1 MPGPNE
7 FAPDSYW
14 QALKDRA
21 SELAGR
27 PLQTIRGVGQQ
38 AMAGLQRVMPT
49 DPNLRPGVPPEAL
62 PGNIDPNSP
71 EFQQRQAIAR
81 ALAMQQ
87 QQGQP
92 MPPPMPPQAP
102 PPMPP
107 QPQPQSIQF

>member
-21 SELAGR
+21 GDLAGR
-27 PLQTIRGVGQQ
+27 PMQAIRGIGQQ
-38 AMAGLQRVMPT
+38 AMAGLQKVMPT
-49 DPNLRPGVPPEAL
+49 DPNLRQGVPAEAL

-81 ALAMQQ
+81 ALMMQ
-87 QQGQP
+87 QQGQGQQ
-92 MPPPMPPQAP
+92 MPPPIPPQGPASAP
-102 PPMPP
+102 P
-107 QPQPQSIQF
+107 IQF